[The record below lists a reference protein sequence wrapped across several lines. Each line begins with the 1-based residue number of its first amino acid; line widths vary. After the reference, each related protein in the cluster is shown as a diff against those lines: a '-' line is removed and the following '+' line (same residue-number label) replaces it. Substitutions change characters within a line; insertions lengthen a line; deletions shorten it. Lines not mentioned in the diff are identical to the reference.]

1 MGLCFVCFGISI
13 GLRMWSGEATDSVW
27 TRDTH
32 THTRFACL
40 SSQSIPLQGKLML
53 SCRSPPL
60 SLSIFS
66 LNSTSLSTQLATG
79 NWQLLSEPCP
89 AIIHSDFQ
97 FHNFLDFGL
106 DWNKVVNEIG
116 PYLFLKE

>member
-1 MGLCFVCFGISI
+1 
-13 GLRMWSGEATDSVW
+13 
-27 TRDTH
+27 
-32 THTRFACL
+32 
-40 SSQSIPLQGKLML
+40 ML

-106 DWNKVVNEIG
+106 DWTGLDWNKVVNEIG
-116 PYLFLKE
+116 PYLFLKGVVLQLFLGMVA

>member
-40 SSQSIPLQGKLML
+40 SSQSIPLQVKLML
-53 SCRSPPL
+53 AFTSPFFIHL
-60 SLSIFS
+60 FSQLNKS

-106 DWNKVVNEIG
+106 DWTGIK
-116 PYLFLKE
+116 L